1 MLKQFGVSPNEIYQ
15 EDFLKGPVLNR
26 SAKGATLQG
35 TLFIAFYQRKA
46 NINEILKQF
55 GVKLI
60 KFIRK
65 NTCAGDFFKYS
76 CMAEGVQRY

>member
-55 GVKLI
+55 GVNANEIDQEKHLCRRLFLI
-60 KFIRK
+60 QSH
-65 NTCAGDFFKYS
+65 G
-76 CMAEGVQRY
+76 